1 MPLQA
6 TIVAALPSL
15 ISADDASRGERSE
28 NESRMEPTV
37 DPRNPQTAT
46 LAPPWAAAQT
56 HSRYLR
62 NLLAARPEIAAWLAE
77 HAGRALTTEQM
88 HSLLAADAPASDD
101 ELKRA
106 LRRLRQRVMATLIV
120 RDLGGVATLA
130 EVVES
135 MTQLADVTTNFAL
148 DFLHRQLAEQFGEP
162 LDSGG
167 KPQRLL
173 VVGMGKLGGRE
184 LNVSSDVD
192 YIFIYPEEGQTA
204 GAGRRIDN
212 YDFFLRLGKRLIGA
226 LGDSTGDG
234 QVFRVDMRLRPN
246 GDSGALVGSL
256 GSLENYFIAQGR
268 EWERYAWI
276 KARVMN
282 EGVNLQP
289 EWVAALQDIGRPFVF
304 RKYLDFGAIN
314 AMRALHA
321 QIRREVARKEMAE
334 HIKLGPGGIREIE
347 FIAQVFQ
354 LIRGGRDPALQ
365 ARPTLRVLELL
376 VERRLLPVEHAR
388 ELAAAYDF
396 LRRLEH
402 RLQYVND
409 AQTHRLPAGDAER
422 RQIAVSL
429 GFADWT
435 TFLAVLDAHRANV
448 ARHFEQVFSE
458 PEEGTHPL
466 AGIWDGPAIG
476 DDSLEPLATLGFR
489 EPKAMLERLH
499 SFRASSRYLQLPAS
513 NRERLDA
520 LGPRLIDAAAATDTP
535 DATWRRGLD
544 FLETISR
551 RGAYLALLQQY
562 PQALMKLA
570 ELIGSSSWAA
580 DYLTRHPI
588 LLDELL
594 DSRMFD
600 VSTDWQEFRTNLQAR
615 LAQDAGDTEREM
627 DILREAHH
635 AQVFH
640 FLAQDIA
647 GLHTVEHLADR
658 LSELADIMLQTTLD
672 LCWQK
677 LKHRHPHPEQPP
689 RFAVIG
695 YGKLGGKE
703 LGFASDLDLVYLH
716 DDPEAN
722 AGELYARLGQRMS
735 TWMSTQ
741 TSAGMLFDVDLRLR
755 PNGDSGMLVSP
766 IAAFREYQLQHAWVW
781 EHQALTRARFCAGD
795 PAVGEQFEAIR
806 IEILRQPRDLAKLRE
821 EVLAMRKRMLDQ
833 HASRS
838 EDSFDIKHD
847 RGGIIDVEF
856 IVQYLVLGHAHRHPR
871 LCGNLGN
878 IALLG
883 IAAELGLIPSRLAEP
898 VRSAYREFRRM
909 QHVQRLNAGRRAR
922 VERASVSRRSEAV
935 GALWQAVF
943 GTP

>member
-1 MPLQA
+1 MNT
-6 TIVAALPSL
+6 TINGHAALPSAL
-15 ISADDASRGERSE
+15 DS
-28 NESRMEPTV
+28 
-37 DPRNPQTAT
+37 
-46 LAPPWAAAQT
+46 PWQAAQN

-62 NLLAARPEIAAWLAE
+62 QLLAARPEIAAWLDE
-77 HAGRALTTEQM
+77 HVVLPVGARQM
-88 HSLLAADAPASDD
+88 CDFLAQEAPGS
-101 ELKRA
+101 EESLKRT

-120 RDLGGVATLA
+120 RDIEGVAPLS

-148 DFLHRQLAEQFGEP
+148 DFVHRQLSELFGEP
-162 LDSGG
+162 LDSRGQ
-167 KPQRLL
+167 PQRLL
-173 VVGMGKLGGRE
+173 VIGMGKLGGRE

-192 YIFIYPEEGQTA
+192 YIFVYPEEGQTS
-204 GAGRRIDN
+204 GRRRIDN

-226 LGDSTGDG
+226 LGEPTGDG

-256 GSLENYFIAQGR
+256 GSLENYFITQGR

-289 EWVAALQDIGRPFVF
+289 EWVDGLQEICRPFVF

-314 AMRALHA
+314 AMRELHA
-321 QIRREVARKEMAE
+321 QIRREVARKDMAE

-354 LIRGGRDPALQ
+354 LIRGGREPALQ
-365 ARPTLRVLELL
+365 ARPTLQILALL
-376 VERRLLPVEHAR
+376 AERRLLPADSER
-388 ELAAAYDF
+388 ELAVAYEF

-409 AQTHRLPAGDAER
+409 AQTHRLPTGDDER
-422 RQIAVSL
+422 LQIARSL
-429 GFADWT
+429 GFADWSALLT
-435 TFLAVLDAHRANV
+435 VLDTHRSAV
-448 ARHFEQVFSE
+448 GRHFEQVFSD
-458 PEEGTHPL
+458 PEEGRHPL
-466 AGIWDGPAIG
+466 AALWDGPVGG
-476 DDSLEPLATLGFR
+476 DDPLERLSTLGFR
-489 EPKAMLERLH
+489 QPQAMLERLQG
-499 SFRASSRYLQLPAS
+499 FRQSSRYLQLPAS

-520 LGPRLIDAAAATDTP
+520 LGPRLIDAAAATPMP
-535 DATWRRGLD
+535 DATWQRGLD
-544 FLETISR
+544 FLATISR

-562 PQALMKLA
+562 PQVLMKLA

-594 DSRMFD
+594 DSRIFD
-600 VSTDWQEFRTNLQAR
+600 VAIDWQDFQQGLQAR
-615 LAQDAGDTEREM
+615 LAQHRDDTEREM
-627 DILREAHH
+627 DILRETHH

-640 FLAQDIA
+640 FLAQDMA
-647 GLHTVEHLADR
+647 GMHSVEHLADR
-658 LSELADIMLQTTLD
+658 LSELADIMVQTTMD

-677 LKHRHPHPEQPP
+677 LRQRHPHPERSPC
-689 RFAVIG
+689 FAVIA

-716 DDPEAN
+716 DDPEPG

-741 TSAGMLFDVDLRLR
+741 TSAGTLFEVDLRLR
-755 PNGDSGMLVSP
+755 PNGDAGMLVCP
-766 IAAFREYQLQHAWVW
+766 IQAFRDYQLQHAWVW
-781 EHQALTRARFCAGD
+781 EHQALTRARCCAGD

-806 IEILRQPRDLAKLRE
+806 VEILRRPRDLNRLRE
-821 EVLAMRKRMLDQ
+821 EVLSMRKRMLDQ

-838 EDSFDIKHD
+838 EEDFDIKHD
-847 RGGIIDVEF
+847 RGGLIDVEF
-856 IVQYLVLGHAHRHPR
+856 IVQYLILGHAHAHPR

-878 IALLG
+878 LALLG
-883 IAAELGLIPSRLAEP
+883 MAAELGLIPGDLAAGT
-898 VRSAYREFRRM
+898 RSAYRDFRRM
-909 QHVQRLNAGRRAR
+909 QHALRLNAGRRAR
-922 VERASVSRRSEAV
+922 VERASVARRIDAV
-935 GALWQAVF
+935 RALWQAVF
-943 GTP
+943 GIS

>member
-1 MPLQA
+1 MNT
-6 TIVAALPSL
+6 TINGHAALPSAL
-15 ISADDASRGERSE
+15 DS
-28 NESRMEPTV
+28 
-37 DPRNPQTAT
+37 
-46 LAPPWAAAQT
+46 PWQAAQN

-62 NLLAARPEIAAWLAE
+62 QLLAARPEIAAWLDE
-77 HAGRALTTEQM
+77 HVVLPVGARQM
-88 HSLLAADAPASDD
+88 CDFLAQEAPGS
-101 ELKRA
+101 EESLKRT

-120 RDLGGVATLA
+120 RDIEGVAPLS

-148 DFLHRQLAEQFGEP
+148 DFVHRQLSELFGEP
-162 LDSGG
+162 LDSRGQ
-167 KPQRLL
+167 PQRLL
-173 VVGMGKLGGRE
+173 VIGMGKLGGRE

-192 YIFIYPEEGQTA
+192 YIFVYPEEGQTS
-204 GAGRRIDN
+204 GRRRIDN

-226 LGDSTGDG
+226 LGEPTGDG

-256 GSLENYFIAQGR
+256 GSLENYFITQGR

-289 EWVAALQDIGRPFVF
+289 EWVDGLQEICRPFVF

-314 AMRALHA
+314 AMRELHA
-321 QIRREVARKEMAE
+321 QIRREVARKDMAE

-354 LIRGGRDPALQ
+354 LIRGGREPALQ
-365 ARPTLRVLELL
+365 ARPTLQILALL
-376 VERRLLPVEHAR
+376 AERRLLPADSER
-388 ELAAAYDF
+388 ELAVAYEF

-409 AQTHRLPAGDAER
+409 AQTHRLPTSDDER
-422 RQIAVSL
+422 LQIARSL
-429 GFADWT
+429 GFADWSALLT
-435 TFLAVLDAHRANV
+435 VLDTHRSAV
-448 ARHFEQVFSE
+448 GRHFEQVFSD
-458 PEEGTHPL
+458 PEEGRHPL
-466 AGIWDGPAIG
+466 AALWDGPVGG
-476 DDSLEPLATLGFR
+476 DDPLERLSTLGFR
-489 EPKAMLERLH
+489 QPQAMLERLQG
-499 SFRASSRYLQLPAS
+499 FRQSSRYLQLPAS

-520 LGPRLIDAAAATDTP
+520 LGPRLIDAAAATPMP
-535 DATWRRGLD
+535 DATWQRGLD
-544 FLETISR
+544 FLATISR

-562 PQALMKLA
+562 PQVLMKLA

-594 DSRMFD
+594 DSRIFD
-600 VSTDWQEFRTNLQAR
+600 VAIDWQDFQQGLQAR
-615 LAQDAGDTEREM
+615 LAQHRDDTEREM
-627 DILREAHH
+627 DILRETHH

-640 FLAQDIA
+640 FLAQDMA
-647 GLHTVEHLADR
+647 GMHSVEHLADR
-658 LSELADIMLQTTLD
+658 LSELADIMVQTTMD

-677 LKHRHPHPEQPP
+677 LRQRHPHPERSPC
-689 RFAVIG
+689 FAVIA

-716 DDPEAN
+716 DDPEPG

-741 TSAGMLFDVDLRLR
+741 TSAGTLFEVDLRLR
-755 PNGDSGMLVSP
+755 PNGDAGMLVCP
-766 IAAFREYQLQHAWVW
+766 IQAFRDYQLQHAWVW
-781 EHQALTRARFCAGD
+781 EHQALTRARCCAGD

-806 IEILRQPRDLAKLRE
+806 VEILRRPRDLNRLRE
-821 EVLAMRKRMLDQ
+821 EVLSMRKRMLDQ

-838 EDSFDIKHD
+838 EEDFDIKHD
-847 RGGIIDVEF
+847 RGGLIDVEF
-856 IVQYLVLGHAHRHPR
+856 IVQYLILGHAHAHPR

-878 IALLG
+878 LALLG
-883 IAAELGLIPSRLAEP
+883 MAAELGLIPGDLAAGT
-898 VRSAYREFRRM
+898 RSAYRDFRRM
-909 QHVQRLNAGRRAR
+909 QHALRLNAGRRAR
-922 VERASVSRRSEAV
+922 VERASVARRIDAV
-935 GALWQAVF
+935 RALWQAVF
-943 GTP
+943 GIS